1 MANIQLK
8 TCRDKLDHYI
18 DHRIREMLPSNATVE
33 TPATTT
39 YFLSSLPRLKN

>member
-1 MANIQLK
+1 MSIWQTYNL
-8 TCRDKLDHYI
+8 KLDHYI

-39 YFLSSLPRLKN
+39 YIMKSSKNENF